1 MSKRW
6 SEPVPLMT
14 FVKSTQRNAIQ
25 RVKMQEICLF
35 LPEIL
40 NILKWNKKYKFDES
54 LASE

>member
-1 MSKRW
+1 MSMRW

-14 FVKSTQRNAIQ
+14 CVKSTQRNAIQ

-40 NILKWNKKYKFDES
+40 NTLKWNKKYKFDVS